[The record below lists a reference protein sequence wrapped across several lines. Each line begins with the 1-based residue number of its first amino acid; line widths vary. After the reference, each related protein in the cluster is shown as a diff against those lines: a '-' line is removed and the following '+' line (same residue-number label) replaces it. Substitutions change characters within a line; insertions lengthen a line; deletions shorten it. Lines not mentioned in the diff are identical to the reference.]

1 MESWLG
7 ATAAPSG
14 PMLKIIQQK
23 TLKDPRPRDICSAS
37 HLGSQHLAKCNLLS
51 VGQNDGH
58 TSALGSQQLVH

>member
-23 TLKDPRPRDICSAS
+23 TLKDPE
-37 HLGSQHLAKCNLLS
+37 
-51 VGQNDGH
+51 
-58 TSALGSQQLVH
+58 TFALQVI